1 MKIRDAMAVR
11 ATSAGHVA
19 RAVAVAAAMA
29 LANSAAMADPT
40 FASTTAAIGGVD
52 PVWKVAVASG
62 GFDDGKAR
70 FDDILANV
78 PFGDAYG
85 WRTEWLVT
93 MLANNPTGSNT
104 RYTYFVFRQSFD
116 LTGYDPATADLRFSW
131 ASDDVPLEVGWMPAL
146 SLNGGPVQLA
156 GTSGA
161 YQLGGIVQLNSG
173 FVSGINTIDFYVQ
186 GNGTTDGFALL
197 TQSFTAT
204 PVPEPATLLLMAC
217 GAGGLLHR
225 VRRRKG

>member
-1 MKIRDAMAVR
+1 MKIPGAIAAC

-40 FASTTAAIGGVD
+40 FASTTAAVGGVD
-52 PVWKVAVASG
+52 PVWKVATSIG

-70 FDDILANV
+70 FDDMLANV

-93 MLANNPTGSNT
+93 MLANSPTGSNS
-104 RYTYFVFRQSFD
+104 RYTYFIFRQNFD

-146 SLNGGPVQLA
+146 SLNGGAPQMA

-173 FVSGINTIDFYVQ
+173 FVSGINTLDFYVQ

-197 TQSFTAT
+197 TQSFTAAA
-204 PVPEPATLLLMAC
+204 VPEPATLLLMTC
-217 GAGGLLHR
+217 GIGGLMLQ
-225 VRRRKG
+225 VRRRRG